1 LNEDLMAVLEDLQA
15 QTDFAGVNRVAQST
29 FQSYGFDHFII
40 SGLPEPGLRIE
51 DLMLLSGW
59 KSQWYDRYASGGYI
73 QHDPVA
79 RHCFATSIPF
89 DWSAAPYDIEFDLP
103 ARRIMQEA
111 RDFGMEE
118 GLCIPVHLEAGALGA
133 VSLVGQTRHLSATDR
148 MELHMVALYAYGRL
162 TFLASQSKRPQRRAI
177 TPREAEMLKWVAMG
191 KTASEIADITGL
203 STRTVN
209 QHCENA
215 QRRMGTANR
224 MQTVVE
230 ALRHR
235 LITL

>member
-1 LNEDLMAVLEDLQA
+1 MARLEDLQA
-15 QTDFAGVNRVAQST
+15 QTDFGGVKKVVQST

-40 SGLPEPGLRIE
+40 SGLPEPGVRVE
-51 DLMLLSGW
+51 DLVLLSGW
-59 KSQWYDRYASGGYI
+59 KTQWYDRYASGGYI
-73 QHDPVA
+73 HLDPVA
-79 RHCFATSIPF
+79 RHCFATSMPF
-89 DWSAAPYDIEFDLP
+89 DWSAAPYDAEFDLQ

-111 RDFGMEE
+111 RDFGMDD

-133 VSLVGQTRHLSATDR
+133 VSLVGQTGHLSASDR
-148 MELHMVALYAYGRL
+148 MELHMFALYAHGRL
-162 TFLASQSKRPQRRAI
+162 SFIANQSKRAPRRAI

-215 QRRMGTANR
+215 QRRMGTSNR

-230 ALRHR
+230 ALRYR